1 MFTGPFRVPMPK
13 RAMGTM
19 GTKRADFVP
28 MKMAMGTKMH
38 AMGTLHLLK
47 TQLVVGLVP
56 TVPTVPTENE

>member
-1 MFTGPFRVPMPK
+1 
-13 RAMGTM
+13 
-19 GTKRADFVP
+19 
-28 MKMAMGTKMH
+28 MAMGTKMP